1 MKDTVK
7 KAIASLEKIKVER
20 LEEQGSL
27 SELLEDP
34 IIVTI
39 NNMIDVL
46 KFEYLNKK

>member
-7 KAIASLEKIKVER
+7 KAIVCLEKIKEER
-20 LEEQGSL
+20 QMEQGAL
-27 SELLEDP
+27 SELMEDP